1 MNISRLAS
9 AVYNDIVSG
18 LQGFEATQNM
28 SVEQLEDEVIEER
41 ISLIQKY
48 AAKGVLSLRD
58 FAYAINCIPVDC
70 KSLEGC
76 CDEALNISGKIPHFE
91 IPPIVND
98 LGERAIIYMGSTDR
112 QVRFKVYTSPQAVK
126 YQKYK
131 QRRANKPFVYLSTF
145 PNENGN
151 YDGYIYNAPLLETLR
166 VEAIFKDPRDLK
178 DYNCC
183 VEIEDENYT
192 SLDTEI
198 KKNLIEKKL
207 RYYRQF
213 QQPPMPNDQAPK

>member
-9 AVYNDIVSG
+9 AIFNDVVSG
-18 LQGFEATQNM
+18 LQGFEASHNM
-28 SVEQLEDEVIEER
+28 SLEQLEDEVIEER

-48 AAKGVLSLRD
+48 AAKGTLSLKD
-58 FAYAINCIPVDC
+58 LAYAINCIPVDC
-70 KSLEGC
+70 ASLEGC
-76 CDEALNISGKIPHFE
+76 CNDKLNIGGNLPHFE

-98 LGERAIIYMGSTDR
+98 LGERAILYIGSTDR

-126 YQKYK
+126 YHKYK

-145 PNENGN
+145 PNKNGN
-151 YDGYIYNAPLLETLR
+151 YDGFIYNAPLLETLR

-183 VEIEDENYT
+183 IETEDENYS

-198 KKNLIEKKL
+198 KKSLIEKKL
-207 RYYRQF
+207 RYYRQL
-213 QQPPMPNDQAPK
+213 QQLPVPNDQAPK